1 MGENG
6 LPRTKTY
13 SIEKGISSKP
23 TAKEG
28 NPSGLPEP
36 MHIKRSLVRGLVA
49 SFLVHLIGSC
59 LLGLILTGQLPPS
72 RTLVVHSVTSGEV
85 LLPLTVFNVEDFRA
99 VPMMPVKAKSETIKV
114 DTSLVTAN
122 GNVGFDSFSPM
133 LFNPVVEVSMSER
146 LPEAMGRVHHQ
157 ATAMSSFHGIPTS
170 GKRIVYVI
178 DCSKSM
184 GYRFE
189 MAIASLL
196 RSIRQLSVE
205 QTFNV
210 ILFDKQTHL
219 PLQLKGSPVER
230 GHSPMPETIDRLR
243 LRLEQMVLG
252 PGGSPEAAFKLA
264 MSLEPDTV
272 FLLTDGEFPNSVCE
286 SICQLNQDV
295 NGFGEHLRRATIHT
309 IQYGERRKNISLV
322 NIAGRNGGTY
332 QNVGLEK

>member
-13 SIEKGISSKP
+13 NIEKGISANPS
-23 TAKEG
+23 AKERSSG
-28 NPSGLPEP
+28 GLPEP
-36 MHIKRSLVRGLVA
+36 MHIKRSLVRGLVV
-49 SFLVHLIGSC
+49 SFLIHLLGSC
-59 LLGLILTGQLPPS
+59 LLGLVFTGQLPPS
-72 RTLVVHSVTSGEV
+72 RTLVVHAVTSHEV

-99 VPMMPVKAKSETIKV
+99 VPMMPVEPKSETIEV
-114 DTSLVTAN
+114 DTSLVADN
-122 GNVGFDSFSPM
+122 GSVEFDSYSPF

-146 LPEAMGRVHHQ
+146 LPEAMRRVYDQ
-157 ATAMSSFHGIPTS
+157 ATTMSSFHGIPTS

-184 GYRFE
+184 GHRFE
-189 MAIASLL
+189 MASARLL
-196 RSIRQLSVE
+196 RSLRQLSVE

-219 PLQLKGSPVER
+219 PLQLKGSPLER
-230 GHSPMPETIDRLR
+230 GHSPMPETIDQLR
-243 LRLEQMVLG
+243 VRLEQMVLG

-272 FLLTDGEFPNSVCE
+272 FLLTDGEFSNSVCE
-286 SICQLNQDV
+286 SIYQLNQDV
-295 NGFGEHLRRATIHT
+295 NGFCEHLRRATIHT
-309 IQYGERRKNISLV
+309 IQYGERRNNISLV
-322 NIAGRNGGTY
+322 NIAGMNGGVY